1 MAYKNTSGWKN
12 NSRSRKSG
20 YGAKSRR
27 NTPRRKTRK
36 FNSGSSATELTRLA
50 FKLGQ
55 IERGRGNPD
64 SRIADAYNRGKT
76 KPEKRP
82 KKTLF

>member
-1 MAYKNTSGWKN
+1 MGYKNTNRLKN
-12 NSRSRKSG
+12 NSGSRKSG
-20 YGAKSRR
+20 YGAKWRR
-27 NTPRRKTRK
+27 NISSRKTRK
-36 FNSGSSATELTRLA
+36 FHSGSSATELTRLA

-64 SRIADAYNRGKT
+64 SRISDAYNRGKT